1 MRLILFT
8 ATNCPRCPAAKSLV
22 EEITKELGMENE
34 KDYKI
39 LNIDDEENMILALQH
54 QIASTPSI
62 VIDDEPIF
70 VGKVPTKEELIE
82 KLKS

>member
-1 MRLILFT
+1 MKLMVFT
-8 ATNCPRCPAAKSLV
+8 GTNCPRCPAAKSLV
-22 EEITKELGMENE
+22 EEIATELGMEKE

-39 LNIDDEENMILALQH
+39 LNIDDEENMILALQY

-62 VIDDEPIF
+62 VIDGEPIF
-70 VGKVPTKEELIE
+70 IGKVPTKEELIE